1 MAHMAHKVNMKNSPE
16 EVEEGPSHTESRF
29 ERAMMCTLT
38 KWEGTAPPKPPL
50 GTLLELGNGF

>member
-1 MAHMAHKVNMKNSPE
+1 MAHKVNMKNSPE